1 MSFNRL
7 TVKKLK
13 LEYEILA
20 DEGNA
25 LAEKF
30 GIRFALPGELQKI
43 YTSFGIDVPKS
54 NGDDS
59 WTLPMPAR
67 YLIGVDGIIRAADV
81 DPDYTVRTEPEETL
95 QAIKALPAG

>member
-1 MSFNRL
+1 M
-7 TVKKLK
+7 KKLK
-13 LEYEILA
+13 LGYEILA

-30 GIRFALPGELQKI
+30 GIRFALPGQVQKI
-43 YTSFGIDVPKS
+43 YSSFGIDVEKS

-67 YLIGVDGIIRAADV
+67 YLIGQDGVIHAADV

-95 QAIKALPAG
+95 QALKRLLAG